1 MRLASLTAIVALA
14 TATPACTLVT
24 VGLTTSVI
32 STHNEIADSSSH
44 WNYGT
49 PLLVSALIGLVAD
62 IGILLVMSKQWSQP
76 MT

>member
-1 MRLASLTAIVALA
+1 M
-14 TATPACTLVT
+14 T
-24 VGLTTSVI
+24 VGLTASVI

-49 PLLVSALIGLVAD
+49 PLLVSALIGLAAD
-62 IGILLVMSKQWSQP
+62 IGIFLVMSKQWSQP